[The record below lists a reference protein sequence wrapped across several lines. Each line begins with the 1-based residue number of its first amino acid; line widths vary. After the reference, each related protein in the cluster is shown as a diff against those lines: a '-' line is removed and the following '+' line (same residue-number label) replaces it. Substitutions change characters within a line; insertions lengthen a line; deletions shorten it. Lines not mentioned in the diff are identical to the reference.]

1 MISKCYG
8 KESKHTIA
16 TKRRDSRYELHIHG
30 PFTISWHTMYFL
42 DRAAIEF
49 RHVQY
54 VARIQIVFALSLVER
69 SITLIVI
76 DA

>member
-1 MISKCYG
+1 
-8 KESKHTIA
+8 
-16 TKRRDSRYELHIHG
+16 
-30 PFTISWHTMYFL
+30 MYFL